1 MCNPESYIPKID
13 GINLGNR
20 LLTIFLSWGGLDSLV
35 VPAPEIVA
43 AEVLSKLELDKFGI
57 AEHLMSQ
64 LD

>member
-20 LLTIFLSWGGLDSLV
+20 LLTIFLSWGRLDSLV
-35 VPAPEIVA
+35 APAPEIVA